1 MRSTFPLAAF
11 QFMAVL
17 LAGGL
22 VAVVASTL
30 RLSVTVGAVLAMGF
44 LLLFL
49 ANPTAG
55 LLLVLLARAS
65 TDSTFRFLT
74 AVDPRGGII
83 GGLPNIGLVLIL
95 TFAGGIYI
103 LSRSVPLISLP
114 GGRLLTL
121 LLVTGLLGV
130 MRSDSFL
137 FSMNE
142 WVPVL
147 ASFVIYSLV
156 AYLFANPK
164 QIQRVVDVIGAS
176 FVLPAVFGLYQLVT
190 GRGVLRPDFPVPGIF
205 GTFLH
210 PNTFGFYLV
219 LIIALFLG
227 QALFQTGRRRA
238 VAVAGLCVALVLL
251 VGTFA
256 RVAWAGAL
264 VVIFVVGILR
274 ARALLLLLPLGA
286 LVTFVLVPSVGE
298 RLADAL
304 AGGGSLADRF
314 SNLWPATLRAWLSTT
329 GAEEGNFLV
338 ALNRLAGLGPGIG
351 QALSRYG
358 LRAVPHN
365 DYLRVLVEYGIFGL
379 TLYLA
384 LISVLAV
391 VAFRTWREFRE
402 GNQAAAAVA
411 LTFFALTLAFP
422 VMSITDNI
430 FAHTVNQVY
439 FWTLAGLTVAM
450 REWGRQHVQNV
461 HLPQGTTAG

>member
-1 MRSTFPLAAF
+1 LAAF
-11 QFMAVL
+11 QFLAVL
-17 LAGGL
+17 LAGWL
-22 VAVVASTL
+22 LAAAVSTL
-30 RLSVTVGAVLAMGF
+30 RLSLTIGAALALGF

-49 ANPTAG
+49 ASPMWG

-65 TDSTFRFLT
+65 TDATFRFLT
-74 AVDPRGGII
+74 AADPQGGVI

-103 LSRSVPLISLP
+103 LSRGVPLISLA
-114 GGRLLTL
+114 GGRLLAL
-121 LLVTGLLGV
+121 LLVIGLLGV
-130 MRSDSFL
+130 MRSDSRL

-147 ASFVIYSLV
+147 ASFVIYAL
-156 AYLFANPK
+156 AAHLFGSPGK
-164 QIQRVVDVIGAS
+164 IQRVVDVIAAS
-176 FVLPAVFGLYQLVT
+176 FVLPAAFGLYQLAT
-190 GRGVLRPDFPVPGIF
+190 GKGVVRPDFAVPGIS

-219 LIIALFLG
+219 LIIALFFG
-227 QALFQTGRRRA
+227 QALFQTGNRKAAA
-238 VAVAGLCVALVLL
+238 VVGLSVAFVLL
-251 VGTFA
+251 VGTYA

-264 VVIFVVGILR
+264 VVILVVGILR
-274 ARALLLLLPLGA
+274 ARVLLLLLPLGT
-286 LVTFVLVPSVGE
+286 LVMFGLVPAIRD

-304 AGGGSLADRF
+304 AGGGSLADRLYT
-314 SNLWPATLRAWLSTT
+314 LWPATIRAWLFAT
-329 GAEEGNFLV
+329 GAEDGGFLI

-351 QALSRYG
+351 TALGRFG

-391 VAFRTWREFRE
+391 IAFRTWREFKG
-402 GNQAAAAVA
+402 GNRAAAAVA
-411 LTFFALTLAFP
+411 LSFFALTLAFP
-422 VMSITDNI
+422 VMSVTDNI

-450 REWGRQHVQNV
+450 SEWRRRHAENV
-461 HLPQGTTAG
+461 PLSEGTTEG